1 MLSVVSA
8 IRVQPRRRPSSAAI
22 ANTRLPIPTAQ
33 ILGQKEPGDID
44 EPEFGPPV
52 EPADDLAGLRIADEH
67 RERAKIVVSGLAQI
81 VGAETIGDHRYIA
94 GIKLIGHADVWVG
107 LGIVIRH
114 IRLPSH
120 GPCGRAPDRCCTSSP
135 HHSGSSGL
143 HSPR

>member
-8 IRVQPRRRPSSAAI
+8 IPGAA
-22 ANTRLPIPTAQ
+22 ASPPLFLRHCQYAAADPEAAQ

-52 EPADDLAGLRIADEH
+52 EPADDLTGLRVADEH
-67 RERAKIVVSGLAQI
+67 RERAKIVVSSLAQI
-81 VGAETIGDHRYIA
+81 VGAETIGDHRYIG

-107 LGIVIRH
+107 LFIVIRH

-120 GPCGRAPDRCCTSSP
+120 SF
-135 HHSGSSGL
+135 
-143 HSPR
+143 